1 MGFAPRNP
9 SYGFGEI
16 DRTSPRHERDLHL
29 RIGELAA
36 VDDHVVVERD
46 GAVAHRHV
54 VMAFGRALA
63 AALRVRTGGK
73 QEIAGKAT
81 RAGMVALGVGPVERD
96 RVPTA
101 LRVEPPAEMGNRM
114 PF

>member
-29 RIGELAA
+29 RVGELAA

-54 VMAFGRALA
+54 VMALGGALA
-63 AALRVRTGGK
+63 AALRVRAGGK
-73 QEIAGKAT
+73 QEIAGEAA
-81 RAGMVALGVGPVERD
+81 RAGVVALGIGAMKRE
-96 RVPTA
+96 RVPAT
-101 LRVEPPAEMGNRM
+101 LRIEPPAE
-114 PF
+114 